1 MHIRLIGLLGIV
13 IALAGC
19 SGIPSVNTTTIS
31 ETPASAQRYAA
42 ARQAV
47 NICSKLPNTEAVM
60 RGFEA
65 LGYQRS
71 RLELT
76 TSDGRKLISESI
88 NSQNADLKII
98 ASSEGCTIGL
108 EGMTPDQSYR
118 LALPWVRKFGLVTNE
133 SLGQGLSPHAVQA
146 WQFPTF
152 PHSQLLVSANKTW
165 HWDGGISSNMPGA
178 SVRLIYQKR

>member
-1 MHIRLIGLLGIV
+1 MRIRLILLFGV
-13 IALAGC
+13 AVALTGC
-19 SGIPSVNTTTIS
+19 SGVPPVNTSTIS
-31 ETPASAQRYAA
+31 ETPANAQRYAA

-47 NICSKLPNTEAVM
+47 NICSKLPDTEAVM

-71 RLELT
+71 RLEFT
-76 TSDGRKLISESI
+76 TNGGKKLISESI
-88 NSQNADLKII
+88 NSQSKDLKII

-133 SLGQGLSPHAVQA
+133 SLGQGVSPHVVQA

-152 PHSQLLVSANKTW
+152 PNSQILVSAGKTW
-165 HWDGGISSNMPGA
+165 HWDGAVSSNVPGA
-178 SVRLIYQKR
+178 SVRLIFNQR